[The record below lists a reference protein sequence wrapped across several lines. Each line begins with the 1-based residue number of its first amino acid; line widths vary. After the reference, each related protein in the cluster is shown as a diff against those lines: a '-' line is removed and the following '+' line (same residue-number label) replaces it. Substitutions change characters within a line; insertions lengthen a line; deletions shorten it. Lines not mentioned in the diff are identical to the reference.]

1 MTTKRKSPTKM
12 QGFSKHLYSTQ
23 AMKLWRKKV
32 YFPSFYYNIP
42 LHSLLEIPTN
52 TEVTLQKL
60 PPWPC
65 KFLNSLQRKQSFALR
80 SPETACTLSSLPT
93 VCPARP
99 PSPVASEDH
108 HHPHLVPTGTS
119 LGCHNLHPHR
129 ESGCCRHH
137 EEGSFSYEINRKSTQ
152 ITKIHCTRGEIQ
164 VLGHCAASSAEVK
177 KNQRAAGHTTF
188 LGNY

>member
-1 MTTKRKSPTKM
+1 MQIQHLPLVTVSEMRQCRANCDVCSSPKLWGKM
-12 QGFSKHLYSTQ
+12 FLATVLRNDAMDQTG
-23 AMKLWRKKV
+23 MKLW
-32 YFPSFYYNIP
+32 
-42 LHSLLEIPTN
+42 
-52 TEVTLQKL
+52 
-60 PPWPC
+60 PP
-65 KFLNSLQRKQSFALR
+65 KD
-80 SPETACTLSSLPT
+80 ACTLSSLPT

-99 PSPVASEDH
+99 PSPVTSKDH

-152 ITKIHCTRGEIQ
+152 ITKIHCTQGEIQ

-177 KNQRAAGHTTF
+177 KNQRAAGHTPF